1 LIYKLTLDLVPAKQ
15 KGRKRHREMEKP
27 VSGLDIEGLL
37 GTAKRPKSISS
48 QNAIPEFKQALAAS
62 DDMGLVKAAA
72 EQMGAIIQEYIN
84 SSVGDSSYNKA
95 VEALRV
101 MRDELVELEEPE
113 MYNEFIT
120 RLKKALLDGKLGG
133 DRKEMWWKVRV
144 ARLGLVDKTLSEV
157 SKVTEE
163 QAKDFYKAS

>member
-1 LIYKLTLDLVPAKQ
+1 
-15 KGRKRHREMEKP
+15 MEKP

-37 GTAKRPKSISS
+37 GTAKRPRTISS

-72 EQMGAIIQEYIN
+72 DQMGAIIEEYVR

-101 MRDELVELEEPE
+101 MREELVELEEPE
-113 MYNEFIT
+113 MYNQFIKH
-120 RLKKALLDGKLGG
+120 LKEALLSGKLGG
-133 DRKEMWWKVRV
+133 ERRELWWKVRV
-144 ARLGLVDKTLSEV
+144 SRLGLVDETLSEV

-163 QAKDFYKAS
+163 QAKDFYKVVP